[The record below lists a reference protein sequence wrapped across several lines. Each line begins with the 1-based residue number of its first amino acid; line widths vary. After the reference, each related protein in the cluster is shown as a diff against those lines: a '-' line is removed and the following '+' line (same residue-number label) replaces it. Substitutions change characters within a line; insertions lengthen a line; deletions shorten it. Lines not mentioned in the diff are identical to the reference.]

1 MFHFLSIPNNVEYK
15 EKNYNRI
22 RGEDRWIG
30 RKVKKHFEGF
40 GIFNGIIDAAD
51 EDEDVNG
58 HRIFHITY
66 VDGDDEW
73 VAVDEL
79 VTILQRPDEDSAT
92 VGSRKCVL
100 MCVYRLYYTH
110 FFNFF

>member
-1 MFHFLSIPNNVEYK
+1 MFT
-15 EKNYNRI
+15 
-22 RGEDRWIG
+22 DT
-30 RKVKKHFEGF
+30 
-40 GIFNGIIDAAD
+40 IDAAD
-51 EDEDVNG
+51 EDEEVNG

-66 VDGDDEW
+66 EDGDDEW

-100 MCVYRLYYTH
+100 MCVYRLQCTH
-110 FFNFF
+110 FF